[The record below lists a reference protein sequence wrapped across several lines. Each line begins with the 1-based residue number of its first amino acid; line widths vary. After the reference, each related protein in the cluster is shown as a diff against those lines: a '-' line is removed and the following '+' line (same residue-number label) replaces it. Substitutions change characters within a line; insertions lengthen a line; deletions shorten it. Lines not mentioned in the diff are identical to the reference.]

1 MSTSRA
7 KQEYV
12 RGTTLLNGANID
24 NFTFQ
29 MATATLA
36 TDRIVAGIVV
46 AVLVLLEFGFVI
58 GWVSVPNDEYCSSK
72 KYMKYIVNERKED
85 MKMATC
91 FHEKMFEI
99 LNADKIGKDLR

>member
-1 MSTSRA
+1 
-7 KQEYV
+7 
-12 RGTTLLNGANID
+12 
-24 NFTFQ
+24 

-36 TDRIVAGIVV
+36 TARIGAGILV

-91 FHEKMFEI
+91 FHEKMFEM